1 MLEVLL
7 SLGHL
12 IRVGELG
19 GQMDAGSKMRLIV
32 EQALLEIVDWLLELF
47 FPLLNA
53 PELELSNNVQLGVQ
67 LLALYAIL
75 VVNNSFIL
83 VTFLLIDPS

>member
-12 IRVGELG
+12 IRVGKLG